1 MTTDRTEYNR
11 IYQRARRARARA
23 AGAPIPHSGPS
34 GPSGPSG
41 GARTNSERQRRWY
54 ARKKTL
60 KSCRFV
66 DGCCPVNP
74 PETGDT

>member
-11 IYQRARRARARA
+11 LYQRARRARAAA

-60 KSCRFV
+60 KLAN
-66 DGCCPVNP
+66 G
-74 PETGDT
+74 GD